1 MALQIRRGTEAE
13 RTAGGGVVFAEGE
26 LIYVTDTDS
35 LYVGDGSTA
44 GGVLLTGS
52 ALATIGDYIVADT
65 INSTL
70 DLQQNL
76 DLNGNDVIGT
86 GNINITGNINATGNI
101 VAGGNIDIG
110 DADTDTLTIS
120 AKVDSGITP
129 ETDTAYDL
137 GTASLRWRNIYAN
150 SAKIDG
156 QIDAVIVSADVRATD
171 STLLVDAANGV
182 ITGNVTGNLIGDN
195 ISIGRIGVGETDFY
209 GDVEFNSGTTSF
221 QSGNSI
227 DINCTVDF
235 TGATITGFSGDV
247 KGSVFGD
254 DSTLIVDA
262 VNNTVVASIT
272 GDVTGNVTG
281 DVKGSISNDP
291 VIQTLQGPADAIINA
306 FDITA
311 TGTISGNLT
320 GDVTG
325 NVTGNTTGYH
335 TGDVKGSVFADG
347 STLLVDAVA
356 GSIPGENIT
365 GTVTAS
371 FAGNLTGDVTGTTT
385 GTHIGNIETSIIDS
399 SDSTAIT
406 VTPIMEFNSDVI
418 INNSL
423 YMNPTGQPGGDVIQ
437 IDSKGTVSCV
447 LLETQ
452 RIVHSDGGELIFGN
466 RVGFDKTTTFVEQAT
481 FIDKLSVQTIT
492 GEVEGKFA
500 VETFTGDPDDDD
512 SVANPANYNKH
523 FEATIEKATFGVP
536 AKFANMDTTTR
547 NALTAEAGMV
557 VFNTTD
563 TKLQVYTGSAWVDLH

>member
-52 ALATIGDYIVADT
+52 ALASIGDYIVADT

-110 DADTDTLTIS
+110 DAPGDTVTIT
-120 AKVDSGITP
+120 AQVDSSITP

-137 GTASLRWRNIYAN
+137 GTASKRWRNIYAN
-150 SAKIDG
+150 GAKIDG

-182 ITGNVTGNLIGDN
+182 ITGDVTGNLISDT
-195 ISIGRIGVGETDFY
+195 ISIGVSLGQTDVFGEAEFHGKVLFQD
-209 GDVEFNSGTTSF
+209 GDGVEFNGP
-221 QSGNSI
+221 
-227 DINCTVDF
+227 VDF
-235 TGATITGFSGDV
+235 ADATITGFSADITGALTGDV
-247 KGSVFGD
+247 
-254 DSTLIVDA
+254 
-262 VNNTVVASIT
+262 T

-281 DVKGSISNDP
+281 DLTGDVIGNIKGSISNDP
-291 VIQTLQGPADAIINA
+291 VIQPLQGPEDAIINA
-306 FDITA
+306 FDIAA

-365 GTVTAS
+365 GNVTAT
-371 FAGNLTGDVTGTTT
+371 FTGNLTGDVTGNTT

-423 YMNPTGQPGGDVIQ
+423 YMNPTGQPGGDVIK